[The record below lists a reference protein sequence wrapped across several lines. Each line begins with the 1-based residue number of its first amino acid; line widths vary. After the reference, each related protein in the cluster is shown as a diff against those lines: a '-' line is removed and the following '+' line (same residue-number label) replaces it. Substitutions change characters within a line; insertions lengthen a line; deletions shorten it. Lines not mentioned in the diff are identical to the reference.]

1 MYNKFRAVS
10 SIQVIAELCVPILG
24 VLGLKAFFSANIKK
38 EEKQKALK
46 KAFFLFG
53 GLIITGFGLAHMF
66 GTFEGLRDAGQ
77 YGEIPGFLE
86 SLIADRKA
94 MLLADTFRSLILVII
109 SAGFLFYAAKGKLKL
124 FFTTVAL
131 TLLLLF
137 DLISVNKKYVNSD
150 DFKLARKI
158 EKPFTASSA
167 DKAILEDKTHYR
179 VANFSV
185 DPMND
190 GSTSYFH
197 NSIGGYH
204 AAKLGRYQELFDFQI
219 AKNNM
224 QVLNMLNT
232 KYFIIADDKGVPDA
246 QQNADANGNAWF
258 VEQLLSVENANQE
271 IQSLD
276 TINTKLS
283 AVIRKEDRVNTETYF
298 QIAQDSMA
306 TITLNDYNL
315 TSLVYSTQTTGAQFA
330 VFSEIFYQE
339 GWNAYLDGQAV
350 PHYRVN
356 YVLRGMDIPTG
367 KHTIEFKFEPKV
379 IQYGSLFS
387 LGSYGVLFFV
397 SIGWFFYD
405 QKKKKQIS

>member
-1 MYNKFRAVS
+1 
-10 SIQVIAELCVPILG
+10 
-24 VLGLKAFFSANIKK
+24 
-38 EEKQKALK
+38 
-46 KAFFLFG
+46 
-53 GLIITGFGLAHMF
+53 
-66 GTFEGLRDAGQ
+66 
-77 YGEIPGFLE
+77 
-86 SLIADRKA
+86 
-94 MLLADTFRSLILVII
+94 
-109 SAGFLFYAAKGKLKL
+109 
-124 FFTTVAL
+124 
-131 TLLLLF
+131 
-137 DLISVNKKYVNSD
+137 
-150 DFKLARKI
+150 
-158 EKPFTASSA
+158 
-167 DKAILEDKTHYR
+167 
-179 VANFSV
+179 
-185 DPMND
+185 
-190 GSTSYFH
+190 
-197 NSIGGYH
+197 
-204 AAKLGRYQELFDFQI
+204 
-219 AKNNM
+219 
-224 QVLNMLNT
+224 MLNT